1 MSDDAAGTADNPDAP
16 DADDADDTADDPYAD
31 DPAGNPDADTT
42 RSGHTAHSAHTAD
55 VAGPEL
61 LLPAAVLWDM
71 DGTLVDTEPYWF
83 ASERDLVDRFGHGDW
98 PDHHAHAMVGFDLL
112 DSAAYLQEHG
122 GVELPAEEIVERLL
136 DGVIARLHRK
146 IPWRPGA
153 RELLADL
160 NDAGVPCA
168 LVTMSWRRFVDP
180 VLAALPPRSFVATIT
195 GDEVPRGRG
204 KPHPDPYLIGADA
217 CDAAPEDC
225 LAIEDSP
232 TGVQSAISA
241 GCRVIGVPNVKALG
255 RERGLTI
262 VESLDDLRL
271 RDLAEI
277 MSAPEPPEPRTLPF
291 GLDQRRVALV
301 VGAVAVVL
309 FAFILF
315 ANRNG
320 EPEPVALPPGAI
332 PLDVWAPYW
341 TLAEAVPEAE
351 VRLADV
357 REASPFWFGA
367 RGVDEIVVDENTSTE
382 RSAEF
387 IDLIGGTPALFVPS
401 IRDEMPAGG
410 MAAILADPATRSQH
424 VDTIMTFARD
434 LDVDGIDLDY
444 EQFAFADGRD
454 TWASTRPDWVA
465 FVTEL
470 AEDLHA
476 EGLTL
481 TVSIPP
487 VWGLAPE
494 VIEAAAD
501 ASDDDET
508 ASTVPIETASGYWV
522 YDHGAIA
529 EVVDAIRIMTYDYS
543 VAEAGPIAPIWW
555 VADAVASTSAVVPEE
570 FRDKLVLGV
579 ASYGSN
585 WVLSTIGECPAG
597 AEGKTNVTARSVFE
611 LAELRGGTPLFDP
624 TTSEWSFAYA
634 LTVEDAAT
642 SCVQNRQVHWV
653 DAEGAAAR
661 AELARRAGWGG
672 VALWAL
678 GYEDDDVWQA
688 ILTASREPLDVEPA
702 DG

>member
-1 MSDDAAGTADNPDAP
+1 MTDDVTGAAGAP
-16 DADDADDTADDPYAD
+16 
-31 DPAGNPDADTT
+31 
-42 RSGHTAHSAHTAD
+42 
-55 VAGPEL
+55 PEPM
-61 LLPAAVLWDM
+61 LPAAVLWDM

-83 ASERDLVDRFGHGDW
+83 ASERDLVDEFGHGDW

-112 DSAAYLQEHG
+112 DSAAYMQEHG
-122 GVELPAEEIVERLL
+122 GVDLPADEIVERLL

-160 NDAGVPCA
+160 NEAGVPCA
-168 LVTMSWRRFVDP
+168 LVTMSWRRFADP

-217 CDAAPEDC
+217 CGVAPQDC

-232 TGVQSAISA
+232 TGVRSALSA

-262 VESLDDLRL
+262 VESLADLRL

-277 MSAPEPPEPRTLPF
+277 MSAPEQPAPRPLPF
-291 GLDQRRVALV
+291 GLDRRSAVMV
-301 VGAVAVVL
+301 VGAVVVAL
-309 FAFILF
+309 FAIVWF
-315 ANRNG
+315 ANRDG
-320 EPEPVALPPGAI
+320 EPEPVPLPPGAI
-332 PLDVWAPYW
+332 PVDVWAPYW
-341 TLAEAVPEAE
+341 TLTETVPEAE
-351 VRLADV
+351 LRLADV

-367 RGVDEIVVDENTSTE
+367 RGVDEIVVDENTSAD
-382 RSAEF
+382 RAAEF
-387 IDLIGGTPALFVPS
+387 IDLIADTPAQFVPS

-410 MAAILADPATRSQH
+410 MAAILADPVTRAQH
-424 VDTIMTFARD
+424 IATIMAFAD
-434 LDVDGIDLDY
+434 ELDVDGIDLDY

-454 TWASTRPDWVA
+454 TWAATRPDWVA

-470 AEDLHA
+470 ADELHA

-487 VWGLAPE
+487 VWGLAPD
-494 VIEAAAD
+494 VIEAAAE
-501 ASDDDET
+501 AESGDDE
-508 ASTVPIETASGYWV
+508 AATVPIETASGYWV

-529 EVVDAIRIMTYDYS
+529 PVVDAIRIMTYDYS

-555 VADAVASTSAVVPEE
+555 VADAVASTSAVVPPEH
-570 FRDKLVLGV
+570 RDKLVLGV

-585 WVLSTIGECPAG
+585 WVTMTIGDCPAD

-611 LAELRGGTPLFDP
+611 LADLRGGAPLFDP
-624 TTSEWSFAYA
+624 STSEWSFAYA
-634 LTVEDAAT
+634 LTVEDATT

-661 AELARRAGWGG
+661 AEIARRAGWGG

-678 GYEDDDVWQA
+678 GYEDDEVWQA
-688 ILTASREPLDVEPA
+688 ILSASRDPLAAEPA
-702 DG
+702 GTDG